1 MDSLKHPGTIISTVS
16 LVGLLGTSAYFY
28 KKLGDLEEELNK
40 FSDVVIRMDRT
51 VNQEESTKMQLE
63 SVTSAVRKFGQT
75 LGEMK
80 EVIDGINAATKEN
93 ERKIKAIIERMAEE
107 GMDVELKKKKRGK
120 KGRKIDSEEE
130 EEEDSADDSGEDYL
144 KQLKRNKNKK

>member
-51 VNQEESTKMQLE
+51 VNQEESTKTQLE
-63 SVTSAVRKFGQT
+63 AVSGAVRSFGRT
-75 LGEMK
+75 LSEMK
-80 EVIDGINAATKEN
+80 EILDGVNLATMEN
-93 ERKIKAIIERMAEE
+93 ERKIRAILEKMAEE
-107 GMDVELKKKKRGK
+107 NMEVDLKKKKKGK
-120 KGRKIDSEEE
+120 KSKKIVESE
-130 EEEDSADDSGEDYL
+130 EEEDSEEEDFL
-144 KQLKRNKNKK
+144 EQLKKKKKNK